1 MNELRSIRVYTVWVA
16 LLVTFAACAEPAP
29 DSQSERAEV
38 FSKDNL
44 EPPPGLDAPPAA
56 SETPAYKVLDTV
68 DMLTGGRYGE
78 ILVTSYSRQ
87 TSVAERESTLRAIMA
102 NENLFRA
109 DLYCSEDAAKANSSS
124 SYAAEHPDALKTCY
138 LGSIQDGVF
147 TPGEA
152 AF

>member
-1 MNELRSIRVYTVWVA
+1 MKQLRSTRVYSVWVA

-29 DSQSERAEV
+29 DSQSERAEIYGR
-38 FSKDNL
+38 DDL
-44 EPPPGLDAPPAA
+44 DPPTSVDGPPTA
-56 SETPAYKVLDTV
+56 SETPGYQVLDTV

-87 TSVAERESTLRAIMA
+87 TSIAGREATLRTIMA
-102 NENLFRA
+102 KENLSRA

-124 SYAAEHPDALKTCY
+124 SYAAAHPDALKTCF
-138 LGSIQDGVF
+138 LGSIHDGAF